1 MTLTRSMRAAA
12 PVLLSALTMLTV
24 QAFGSTAARAADY
37 PERTVTIVVPY
48 APGGATDASARLL
61 AQAFQKQSGGAF
73 VVENVAGAGTTIG
86 AARVARA
93 PADGYTLLWGG
104 LTSNA
109 MAPHLY
115 AKLSYD
121 GITSFAPI
129 SLIASQ
135 PYLLFVNA
143 QSPYNKLGDLVA
155 KARAEPGKLN
165 FASPGEG
172 SSPHLT
178 TELFLNATKL
188 SIQHVPYKGAA
199 PAMTGLLAGDVDMM
213 VDTPTAP
220 LPMIKAGRLRPLAVT
235 SRQRLPELPDV
246 PTMQESGLA
255 DFDAA
260 TWFGLFAPRGTPSE
274 VIAALNRLATAA
286 LKEPAVLAQMK
297 LASFTPTPSTPEQ
310 LAEKVRSE
318 SAKWNRIIKE
328 KHIRL
333 E

>member
-1 MTLTRSMRAAA
+1 MNFLRFMCIG
-12 PVLLSALTMLTV
+12 ALAGL
-24 QAFGSTAARAADY
+24 AFGGSGAYAAGY

-61 AQAFQKQSGGAF
+61 AQAFQKQSGGTF

-86 AARVARA
+86 AAKVARA
-93 PADGYTLLWGG
+93 AADGYTLLWGG

-115 AKLSYD
+115 SKLSYD

-129 SLIASQ
+129 SLVATQ
-135 PYLLFVNA
+135 PYVLFVNA
-143 QSPYNKLGDLVA
+143 KSPFGKLGDLIEKA
-155 KARAEPGKLN
+155 KAEPGKLN
-165 FASPGEG
+165 FATPGQG

-178 TELFLNATKL
+178 TELFLDATRL
-188 SIQHVPYKGAA
+188 SMQHIPYKGAA
-199 PAMTGLLAGDVDMM
+199 PAMTALLAGDVDMM

-235 SRQRLPELPDV
+235 SKQRLPELPEV

-255 DFDAA
+255 GFEAA
-260 TWFGLFAPRGTPSE
+260 TWFGLFAPRGTPPD
-274 VIAALNRLATAA
+274 VIATLNRMVTAA
-286 LKEPAVLAQMK
+286 LKEPAVLEQMK
-297 LASFTPTPSTPEQ
+297 QASFTPAPSTPEQ
-310 LAEKVRSE
+310 LADKVKSE
-318 SAKWNRIIKE
+318 SAKWSRIIKE
-328 KHIRL
+328 KNIRL

>member
-1 MTLTRSMRAAA
+1 MNFLRAIGIGAIA
-12 PVLLSALTMLTV
+12 VF
-24 QAFGSTAARAADY
+24 AFGGSGAYAAGY

-86 AARVARA
+86 AAKVARA
-93 PADGYTLLWGG
+93 AADGYTLLWGG

-115 AKLSYD
+115 AKLPYD

-129 SLIASQ
+129 SLIATQ
-135 PYLLFVNA
+135 PYVLFVNA
-143 QSPYNKLGDLVA
+143 KSSFGKLGDLTA
-155 KARAEPGKLN
+155 KAKAEPGKLN

-178 TELFLNATKL
+178 TELFLNATHL
-188 SIQHVPYKGAA
+188 SMQHVPYKGAA

-213 VDTPTAP
+213 IDTPTAP

-235 SRQRLPELPDV
+235 SKQRLPELPEV

-260 TWFGLFAPRGTPSE
+260 TWFGLFAPRGTPPE
-274 VIAALNRLATAA
+274 VIATLNRMANAA
-286 LKEPAVLAQMK
+286 LKEPAVLEQMRQ
-297 LASFTPTPSTPEQ
+297 ASFTPAPSTPEQ
-310 LAEKVRSE
+310 LADKVKSE
-318 SAKWNRIIKE
+318 SAKWSRIIKE
-328 KHIRL
+328 KNIHL